1 MIGIGPGELAGT
13 GVRILKLGMVS
24 PLEPRIVEDF
34 ARGLDEIVVVEEKRA
49 FIELALKDQLYGQ
62 PGAPLISG
70 RRTPSGTPMFRPTA
84 DLPPDLIARQLAP
97 RLAAHLGQP
106 AVQAWLTAQQ
116 DPPRRP
122 ELLPIAARTPYFC
135 SGCPHNRSTQV
146 PAGSLVGAGIGCSTL
161 AVLMPEERFGNI
173 IGFTHMGGEGA
184 TWVGMEP
191 FVTQSHLIQN
201 IGDGTFHHSGSLAV
215 RQAIASGTRITFK
228 LLYNGAVAMTGGQQ
242 AVGKMPVPDVA
253 AALLAEGVRKV
264 VITTEDPRRY
274 RGVRLPRGVAVR
286 HRDRLAATQDEL
298 AAVDGVTVLIHDQE
312 CATEL
317 RRKRKR
323 GLAAEPAERI
333 LINERVCE
341 GCGDCGAKSNCL
353 SVQPVDTEFGRKTRI
368 HQASCNKDYSC
379 LDGDCPSFIT
389 VRPGRLARR
398 KTGPA
403 RGAGALPEPVLRV
416 PADDFGMRITGVGGT
431 GVVTVAQIIST
442 AASMAGLQVRSL
454 DQLGLAQKGGA
465 VISDIKLSSAPFTGA
480 NKVTPGSC
488 DLYLGCDLLVAAD
501 AVNLAVTAPDRTIAV
516 TCTSRVPTGAMVR
529 DTAVAFPDVA
539 ATVARIHE
547 LTRAEHAVTVDAR
560 AETTALLGDDQFTN
574 VFLVG
579 AAVQAGALPIP
590 ARYIEEALELNGVA
604 VERNVEAFRA
614 GRRYVAG
621 GSAPAAA
628 PSGGSTGISPAAAQ
642 IVSGLG
648 ADPALRAVTGRRA
661 DELIAYQDHAYA
673 AEFAARVRVVAD
685 AERAGPGA
693 PGPLTDAY
701 ARNLFKLMAY
711 KDEYEVARLSLDP
724 ALDEQVVAQFG
735 EQARYSYRLH
745 PPVLRALGLKKKI
758 TLGPWFRPAF
768 GLLYAGR
775 RLRGTGL
782 DVFGRTAVRRT
793 ERALPGEYHEAVTRA
808 LPRLSPATLPAL
820 VALAEL
826 PDMVRGYEHI
836 KLGNVSRYRE
846 ALRSALDDIELTAP
860 AEPLS

>member
-1 MIGIGPGELAGT
+1 
-13 GVRILKLGMVS
+13 
-24 PLEPRIVEDF
+24 
-34 ARGLDEIVVVEEKRA
+34 
-49 FIELALKDQLYGQ
+49 
-62 PGAPLISG
+62 
-70 RRTPSGTPMFRPTA
+70 
-84 DLPPDLIARQLAP
+84 
-97 RLAAHLGQP
+97 
-106 AVQAWLTAQQ
+106 VQ
-116 DPPRRP
+116 
-122 ELLPIAARTPYFC
+122 
-135 SGCPHNRSTQV
+135 
-146 PAGSLVGAGIGCSTL
+146 
-161 AVLMPEERFGNI
+161 
-173 IGFTHMGGEGA
+173 
-184 TWVGMEP
+184 
-191 FVTQSHLIQN
+191 
-201 IGDGTFHHSGSLAV
+201 
-215 RQAIASGTRITFK
+215 
-228 LLYNGAVAMTGGQQ
+228 
-242 AVGKMPVPDVA
+242 
-253 AALLAEGVRKV
+253 
-264 VITTEDPRRY
+264 
-274 RGVRLPRGVAVR
+274 VR
-286 HRDRLAATQDEL
+286 HRDRLAATQEEL
-298 AAVDGVTVLIHDQE
+298 AAERGVTVLIHDQE

-323 GLAAEPAERI
+323 GLAAEPEERV

-379 LDGDCPSFIT
+379 LDGDCPSFVT
-389 VRPGRLARR
+389 VKPARPGRR

-403 RGAGALPEPVLRV
+403 RGAGPLPEPVLRV
-416 PADDFGMRITGVGGT
+416 PADDFSMRITGVGGT

-547 LTRAEHAVTVDAR
+547 LTRAEHAVAVDAR

-579 AAVQAGALPIP
+579 AAVQAGALPVP

-604 VERNVEAFRA
+604 VERNIEAFRA

-621 GSAPAAA
+621 EPGGSAPAAVPA
-628 PSGGSTGISPAAAQ
+628 GGGTGISPAAAQ

-648 ADPALRAVTGRRA
+648 ADPVLRAVAGRRA

-685 AERAGPGA
+685 AERAGLGA
-693 PGPLTDAY
+693 PGPLTGAY

-735 EQARYSYRLH
+735 DQARYSYRLH
-745 PPVLRALGLKKKI
+745 RRSC
-758 TLGPWFRPAF
+758 GPWA
-768 GLLYAGR
+768 
-775 RLRGTGL
+775 
-782 DVFGRTAVRRT
+782 
-793 ERALPGEYHEAVTRA
+793 
-808 LPRLSPATLPAL
+808 
-820 VALAEL
+820 
-826 PDMVRGYEHI
+826 
-836 KLGNVSRYRE
+836 
-846 ALRSALDDIELTAP
+846 
-860 AEPLS
+860 

>member
-1 MIGIGPGELAGT
+1 
-13 GVRILKLGMVS
+13 
-24 PLEPRIVEDF
+24 
-34 ARGLDEIVVVEEKRA
+34 
-49 FIELALKDQLYGQ
+49 
-62 PGAPLISG
+62 
-70 RRTPSGTPMFRPTA
+70 
-84 DLPPDLIARQLAP
+84 
-97 RLAAHLGQP
+97 
-106 AVQAWLTAQQ
+106 
-116 DPPRRP
+116 
-122 ELLPIAARTPYFC
+122 
-135 SGCPHNRSTQV
+135 
-146 PAGSLVGAGIGCSTL
+146 
-161 AVLMPEERFGNI
+161 
-173 IGFTHMGGEGA
+173 
-184 TWVGMEP
+184 
-191 FVTQSHLIQN
+191 
-201 IGDGTFHHSGSLAV
+201 
-215 RQAIASGTRITFK
+215 
-228 LLYNGAVAMTGGQQ
+228 
-242 AVGKMPVPDVA
+242 
-253 AALLAEGVRKV
+253 
-264 VITTEDPRRY
+264 
-274 RGVRLPRGVAVR
+274 
-286 HRDRLAATQDEL
+286 
-298 AAVDGVTVLIHDQE
+298 
-312 CATEL
+312 
-317 RRKRKR
+317 
-323 GLAAEPAERI
+323 
-333 LINERVCE
+333 
-341 GCGDCGAKSNCL
+341 
-353 SVQPVDTEFGRKTRI
+353 VQPVDTEFGRKTRI

-379 LDGDCPSFIT
+379 LDGDCPSFLT
-389 VRPGRLARR
+389 VKTGRPSRKTSPSRR

-416 PADDFGMRITGVGGT
+416 PADDFSMRITGVGGT

-547 LTRAEHAVTVDAR
+547 LTRSEHSVTVDAR

-579 AAVQAGALPIP
+579 AAAQAGALPIP

-604 VERNVEAFRA
+604 VQRNIEAFRA

-628 PSGGSTGISPAAAQ
+628 PAGGSTGISPAAAQ

-685 AERAGPGA
+685 AERAGLGA